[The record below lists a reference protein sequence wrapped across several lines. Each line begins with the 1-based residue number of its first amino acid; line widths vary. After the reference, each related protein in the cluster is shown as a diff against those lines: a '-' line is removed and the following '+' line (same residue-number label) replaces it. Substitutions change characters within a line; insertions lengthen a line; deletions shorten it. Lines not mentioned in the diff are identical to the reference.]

1 MTVTNSLEWDQ
12 VRNSLKDQL
21 NQLSYNSDL
30 RKMLKTIDALVADL
44 SKLEVEARQHGN
56 RGSYQS
62 RCTSK
67 VEEINNAINNLDK
80 WITMAALL
88 E

>member
-1 MTVTNSLEWDQ
+1 MKVTHSLDWDQ

-30 RKMLKTIDALVADL
+30 RKMLKTIDTLVADL

-62 RCTSK
+62 RCESK